1 MHLKAGNPSSS
12 TTCGSPADRHC
23 NRLVREY
30 TRALTFRCMHLIYQM
45 MNLLRR
51 VKGHGPAL
59 FLFCTVLSFFFVPA
73 WGGTSGRLG
82 AYSKDWAHF
91 PLFAGLAAL
100 LLFLWP
106 RRHQSALLKA
116 SRVAG
121 SALVLALLV
130 EIIQPLAGRSATV
143 TDWLLGAAG
152 SMAAVAVYL
161 ALRSSSWHGRRGL
174 ILASAFLLLAAT
186 TPILLILVDRLSAW
200 RAFPLLDSFERPVE
214 SSRWRPDG
222 CVLERVE
229 EHATHGRYAL
239 RMTVPERQDGT
250 LGAYLNDGAMD
261 WRGYRQLTLDVFLE
275 SDSARGL
282 LILLDDQLGAPR
294 RERAVMNVELKPGQ
308 NRVAMDLPSLAF
320 TVEGRPLTLD
330 HIASMGLYVKSA
342 RPGDALYLDQLKLG
356 GRDEAFQR

>member
-1 MHLKAGNPSSS
+1 M
-12 TTCGSPADRHC
+12 
-23 NRLVREY
+23 RLPD
-30 TRALTFRCMHLIYQM
+30 HI

-51 VKGHGPAL
+51 MKGHGPAV

-73 WGGTSGRLG
+73 WGGMSNRLT

-121 SALVLALLV
+121 AALALALLV
-130 EIIQPLAGRSATV
+130 EVVQPLAGRSATV

-152 SMAAVAVYL
+152 SLAAVAVYL
-161 ALRSSSWHGRRGL
+161 ALRSVSWQGRRRLFLAAGL
-174 ILASAFLLLAAT
+174 LLLAAT
-186 TPILLILVDRLSAW
+186 TPVLLILMDRVSAW

-222 CVLERVE
+222 CELERVE

-239 RMTVPERQDGT
+239 RLAVAEHAGRIS
-250 LGAYLNDGAMD
+250 GAYLNDGSMD

-275 SDSARGL
+275 SDAARTL
-282 LILLDDQLGAPR
+282 QLLLDDRLGAPR
-294 RERAVMNVELKPGQ
+294 WERAVMTVELKPGP
-308 NRVAMDLPSLAF
+308 NRVALDVNALAF
-320 TVEGRPLTLD
+320 ALNGRPLDLD
-330 HIASMGLYVKSA
+330 HIVSIGLYVKSA

-356 GRDEAFQR
+356 RRDEAFQR